1 MKRRWCLREDAFEKD
16 DGLWW
21 INREQ
26 HDNHKKTR
34 TPMATALRN
43 GEISKIIDVK
53 FDGLSAQ
60 DRKRG
65 IF

>member
-21 INREQ
+21 LNRERQ
-26 HDNHKKTR
+26 DNHKKTG
-34 TPMATALRN
+34 TPMEVALRN
-43 GEISKIIDVK
+43 GEVTKIIDVK
-53 FDGLSAQ
+53 LDGLSAKNERQ
-60 DRKRG
+60 G